1 MTVGIRFHASIAA
14 ALALGILSCLAAASP
29 LRAQS
34 PDDGSWQGTPWEQ
47 RMGVPYFEKR
57 AGQGD
62 AEAAYRD
69 AIAADPQYADAHCNL
84 DCVLGARGDLVGA
97 EAAFRAASAGWG
109 CTNRALV
116 GA

>member
-62 AEAAYRD
+62 AEAAAGTRRTR
-69 AIAADPQYADAHCNL
+69 L
-84 DCVLGARGDLVGA
+84 DLARGA
-97 EAAFRAASAGWG
+97 TWPG
-109 CTNRALV
+109 CTLS
-116 GA
+116 